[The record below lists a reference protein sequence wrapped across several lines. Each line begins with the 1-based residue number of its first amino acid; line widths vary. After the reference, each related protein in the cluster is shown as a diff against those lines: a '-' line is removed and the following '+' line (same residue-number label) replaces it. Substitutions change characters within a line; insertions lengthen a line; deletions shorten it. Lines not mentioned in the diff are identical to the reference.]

1 MARAAGTRFRLEWDT
16 TIKRLAALLSAGAA
30 GVSILS
36 FLAGRGTAGSRAALG
51 AGAAAADVEL
61 ARLEVTPLADTAF
74 ALGDT
79 LPLTALAADA
89 RGLALTAA
97 AVHWMSDDST
107 VAVVDSAGQV
117 VARGP
122 GVTSVTVAAGSRAAR
137 ARIWVLPRVAQLA
150 LEGDSVLRLA
160 EGETR
165 RVSAVAR
172 DARGH
177 RIAAPGLQW
186 STADREIAAV
196 DTSGAVRAVAP
207 GSTTLAAG
215 VEGLLAQ
222 SRVEVM
228 PVPTSLALVAGAE
241 QRAAAGQRLGAP
253 ITVQVLSRSGRPVPN
268 AVVRFEAGSGGRA
281 EPDSALTDARG
292 FARTA
297 WILGPVPGRQRL
309 AALVAP
315 IDSPFV
321 VLAEADPVPAN
332 TRITILSDSLA
343 GRVGAPAAAP
353 VAIQVTDST
362 GAALADLPV
371 AWTALDG
378 GSFAALDTR
387 TDTLGQARAIW
398 TFGTRAGRQRAR
410 VQVGNPRTVPPLRLA
425 ATVRPA
431 PPVAVRLVG
440 GGGQR
445 AAAGMPLARP
455 VVLEAVDSF
464 GNPVAG
470 AAIRLTTPA
479 GGAADSLV
487 ETGPD
492 GQASVRWT
500 LSVTA
505 GPTSLVAR
513 LAGSKAAL
521 EIPATAEP
529 AAPAKLR
536 FAPAPPTGIA
546 GQSLSK
552 PVQVTVT
559 DRFGN
564 PVPEVAVTFQPSA
577 GRVSPLRAVTDER
590 GVATT
595 RWTLGFSAGKQNL
608 IAQVKAT
615 RVRVGLSVT
624 VRAPAAKAKPA
635 SAAPAAVR
643 PRPEP
648 VRSPLGTVVP

>member
-36 FLAGRGTAGSRAALG
+36 FLAGRGTTGSRAAVG
-51 AGAAAADVEL
+51 ALAAEVEL

-89 RGLALTAA
+89 RGLALTARS
-97 AVHWMSDDST
+97 VHWMSDDST
-107 VAVVDSAGQV
+107 VATVDSAGQV

-137 ARIWVLPRVAQLA
+137 ARIWVLPRVAELA
-150 LEGDSVLRLA
+150 FEGDSVLRLA

-165 RVSAVAR
+165 RLSVVAR

-177 RIAAPGLQW
+177 RIPAPGLQW
-186 STADREIAAV
+186 STADREIAVA
-196 DTSGAVRAVAP
+196 DTSGVIRAVAP
-207 GSTTLAAG
+207 GSTTLAVA
-215 VEGLLAQ
+215 VAGLLVQ
-222 SRVEVM
+222 SPVEVV

-241 QRAAAGQRLGAP
+241 QRASAGQRLGAP
-253 ITVQVLSRSGRPVPN
+253 ITLQVVSRSGRPVPN

-281 EPDSALTDARG
+281 EPDSAVTDARG
-292 FARTA
+292 LARTI
-297 WILGPVPGRQRL
+297 WVLGPIPGRQRL

-315 IDSPFV
+315 IDSPLV
-321 VLAEADPVPAN
+321 ALAEADPVPAN
-332 TRITILSDSLA
+332 TRITILGDSLA
-343 GRVGAPAAAP
+343 GMVSASAADP

-371 AWTALDG
+371 AWIALDG

-410 VQVGNPRTVPPLRLA
+410 IQVGNPRTMPPLRLA
-425 ATVRPA
+425 ATVRAA
-431 PPVAVRLVG
+431 PPVALRLVS

-445 AAAGMPLARP
+445 GVAGMPLARP
-455 VVLEAVDSF
+455 VVLQAVDSF

-470 AAIRLTTPA
+470 ATIRLATPA

-487 ETGPD
+487 ETGPN

-500 LSVTA
+500 LSVTS

-513 LAGSKAAL
+513 LAGSKATL

-536 FAPAPPTGIA
+536 VAPVPPTGIA
-546 GQSLSK
+546 GRVLPQ

-564 PVPEVAVTFQPSA
+564 PVPKVTVTFQPSA
-577 GRVSPLRAVTDER
+577 GRVSPLRGVTDER
-590 GVATT
+590 GVAAT

-608 IAQVKAT
+608 TALVKAT
-615 RVRVGLSVT
+615 RARGGVSVT
-624 VRAPAAKAKPA
+624 VRVAAAKAKSA
-635 SAAPAAVR
+635 SPAPAAAR

-648 VRSPLGTVVP
+648 ERSPLGTVVP